1 MRKKPWNINNGHRN
15 NIPNSDRNPR
25 SVGYFC
31 SGSEIEGVSL
41 GICNWFNITAV
52 LGGDLCPLRSV
63 PIVAAV
69 GVVHMELVAGLS
81 QPLEER

>member
-1 MRKKPWNINNGHRN
+1 M
-15 NIPNSDRNPR
+15 
-25 SVGYFC
+25 
-31 SGSEIEGVSL
+31 SL
-41 GICNWFNITAV
+41 GICNWSCITAV

-69 GVVHMELVAGLS
+69 GVVHMELVAGLP